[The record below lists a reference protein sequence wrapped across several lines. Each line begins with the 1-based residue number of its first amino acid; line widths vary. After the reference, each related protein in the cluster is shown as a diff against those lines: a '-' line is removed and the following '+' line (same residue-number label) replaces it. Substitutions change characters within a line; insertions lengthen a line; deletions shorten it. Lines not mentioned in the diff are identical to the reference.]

1 MAPQNIRSKT
11 KNDSRGK
18 WRGKSAAKST
28 GRGTETAVSI
38 ASNHTS
44 SEEVEENEESQ
55 ESLNISVFKL
65 APVKASQLLEEHPD
79 LLTNSVGVSFPEDA
93 DPNDVYMDYV
103 GQVQAEQIKRKRKV
117 EDEALEDKKKY
128 QKSKVQFNFLNIKI
142 KTMKILELC
151 LNF

>member
-11 KNDSRGK
+11 KNDSRG
-18 WRGKSAAKST
+18 RGKGRRKSAAKSTAKST
-28 GRGTETAVSI
+28 GRGTETAASI

-44 SEEVEENEESQ
+44 SEEVEENEESD
-55 ESLNISVFKL
+55 ESLNISAFKR

-117 EDEALEDKKKY
+117 EDEALEDKK
-128 QKSKVQFNFLNIKI
+128 NIKNRKCSSI
-142 KTMKILELC
+142 
-151 LNF
+151 F